1 MLYFYMGE
9 KMAEE
14 RIDAFI
20 EETNRI
26 RMAHRTNQ
34 KWTFQLP
41 VPDLSKFFAILKS
54 EKKTAVTTQ
63 A

>member
-1 MLYFYMGE
+1 MLYFHMGE

-26 RMAHRTNQ
+26 RMAHTTDQ

-41 VPDLSKFFAILKS
+41 DLGKFFAILKS